1 MAERLTSLAV
11 ARLKEP
17 GWHPDGRGLYL
28 QIKPEPSGAKS
39 WIFRYER
46 DGRERAMGL
55 GPTHIVG
62 LAAARD
68 LARAARALLHSG
80 VDPMDARDAERAA
93 NKAAAAREMTFDEA
107 VAAYLKAHEAGW
119 KNIKHGQQW
128 RNTLKTY
135 ASPFVGRLRV
145 RAIDT
150 PHVMQVLEPIW
161 TTKTETAT
169 RVRSRIESVLD
180 WATTRGYRE
189 GLNPARWKGHMDTLL
204 PEASKV
210 AKKEHHAALPYA
222 EVAEFVES
230 LRSQP
235 GLAPRALEFAILTA
249 ARTSEVLNAR
259 WTEFDLDAALWIV
272 PAERMKM
279 GKEHR
284 VPLSARAVEIL
295 RALPE
300 VEDAAGYVWPGAK
313 VGQALSNMSML
324 AVLKRMER
332 QDLTVHGF
340 RSTFRDWAAEATTH
354 PRDAAEMAL
363 AHAVGNAV
371 EAAYRRGDMFKK
383 RRALMDDWAAVCCG
397 GEQ

>member
-1 MAERLTSLAV
+1 
-11 ARLKEP
+11 
-17 GWHPDGRGLYL
+17 
-28 QIKPEPSGAKS
+28 
-39 WIFRYER
+39 
-46 DGRERAMGL
+46 MGL

-119 KNIKHGQQW
+119 KNVKHGQQW

-150 PHVMQVLEPIW
+150 LHVMQVLSQSGPPRPKPPPGFEVAW
-161 TTKTETAT
+161 
-169 RVRSRIESVLD
+169 SRCSD
-180 WATTRGYRE
+180 WATTRGYRA
-189 GLNPARWKGHMDTLL
+189 GLNPARWKVHLDTLL
-204 PEASKV
+204 PEAAKV
-210 AKKEHHAALPYA
+210 AKTTHHAALPHA
-222 EVAEFVES
+222 EIHSFVES

-235 GLAPRALEFAILTA
+235 GLAPRALEFTILTA

-279 GKEHR
+279 GREHR

-332 QDLTVHGF
+332 PDLTVHGF

-383 RRALMDDWAAVCCG
+383 RRALMDDWAAVCC
-397 GEQ
+397 EVAA